1 MHQSKRVQL
10 SFVCVELFFRMVLP
24 ALLLIGSVLT
34 ASPFML
40 SAHVSAQGASKTQLP
55 HMMSSTSDR
64 VVSSH
69 TRVDP
74 PGSGIAQRPQGWKN
88 GPMKA
93 SHAHDTRPLTIKRA
107 NKVRPDVPAPQDLT
121 VSLSA
126 PGGPNFQVGQ
136 TLTLQ
141 AFVTNTSSTVTYD
154 ANSSIGVG
162 MSLPAGLTNM
172 VVSTSNWAT
181 NLSTITSPA
190 IFTSL
195 YTGPEVVPGGV
206 FPLITISG
214 VLTANAIPTF
224 TTTPHVFAGVHAGIT
239 ASALNVNVSSG
250 PVTATATSTVTPTV
264 TPPGNPVLGMAVNV
278 ANGPNYQVGQT
289 ITMTMTA
296 SNVDSTLTLG
306 ANNSVD
312 VGDVFPYG
320 MDNISALG
328 GGNWSINTSSNT
340 GPSLFTATYT
350 GAPIAPGGNFPPI
363 TVTGTLTSHA
373 VPGLQN
379 ITIAYSSDAPNANYG
394 LAFLNLPV
402 ASPATVTPTATS
414 LPASPTATSLPTS
427 PTPTSLP
434 TSPTPLLPSLPD
446 LSLTQTSM
454 GSNSFQI
461 GQNVTYALNAS
472 SLVTGGPVGSSNPI
486 KMTVVFPVGLTHVT
500 ASASN
505 WTLLTTS
512 TVSPTLI
519 VAIYRGQYPVATGT
533 HLPPILVQGTLLNTA
548 VPQLTSTALLQ
559 VAGDSHPD
567 NNLTTTTVQV
577 SSLPPTVV
585 AQPSP
590 TPTSVVTP
598 TVTISSAVAPLT
610 TSLPDLSLTQ
620 ASVGSSPFAAGQ
632 QLGYIL
638 SIKDIASSGSVTS
651 LIRFTEVIPIGLTN
665 VTSSGGTGWH
675 ITQSSTTSPL
685 LINATYAGSY
695 PVSSGTTLPPLIII
709 GKIASGSISSMTS
722 TAVVSVAGDLNPNNN
737 LATNTVFVTP
747 SMGAQTSG
755 DTLRQTSN
763 KQEKRGNT
771 L

>member
-1 MHQSKRVQL
+1 MYQSKRVQPKCIQL
-10 SFVCVELFFRMVLP
+10 SFTCVRLFFRMVLP
-24 ALLLIGSVLT
+24 VLLLMGSVLT
-34 ASPFML
+34 ASPFVL
-40 SAHVSAQGASKTQLP
+40 SAHVSAQGALNPQHIHATNFKP
-55 HMMSSTSDR
+55 HV
-64 VVSSH
+64 VVSSNK
-69 TRVDP
+69 RVVTQ
-74 PGSGIAQRPQGWKN
+74 SSAAFQKSQGWK
-88 GPMKA
+88 
-93 SHAHDTRPLTIKRA
+93 SRPPNVVHTHGTKPVVRKRSS
-107 NKVRPDVPAPQDLT
+107 KLRPHTPPPQDFT
-121 VSLSA
+121 ITSST

-136 TLTLQ
+136 TLTLELY
-141 AFVTNTSSTVTYD
+141 VTNINSTTSYD
-154 ANSSIGVG
+154 ANSGVAIG
-162 MSLPAGLTNM
+162 MRLPAGLTNM
-172 VVSTSNWAT
+172 VVSTNNWAT
-181 NLSTITSPA
+181 NFSTTTSPG
-190 IFTSL
+190 IFASL
-195 YTGPEVVPGGV
+195 YTGPAVAPGGV

-214 VLTANAIPTF
+214 VLTADAIPTF
-224 TTTPHVFAGVHAGIT
+224 TIGSIVFKGAYEDT
-239 ASALNVNVSSG
+239 STNTLSVNVSSG
-250 PVTATATSTVTPTV
+250 PVTATATSTVTSTVTPTV
-264 TPPGNPVLGMAVNV
+264 TPPGNPVLGIAANV
-278 ANGPNYQVGQT
+278 AGGPNYQVGQNIT
-289 ITMTMTA
+289 INLQV
-296 SNVDSTLTLG
+296 SNIDSTLTLG
-306 ANNSVD
+306 ANNSVY

-320 MDNISALG
+320 LDNISALG
-328 GGNWSINTSSNT
+328 GGDWSINTSSNT

-350 GAPIAPGGNFPPI
+350 GAPIAPGGNFPLI

-373 VPGLQN
+373 IPSLQN
-379 ITIAYSSDAPNANYG
+379 VTTVYDNDVPNANSNVAYIS
-394 LAFLNLPV
+394 LPV
-402 ASPATVTPTATS
+402 SSPTTATPT
-414 LPASPTATSLPTS
+414 PS
-427 PTPTSLP
+427 PTPTPLP
-434 TSPTPLLPSLPD
+434 PSLPD

-486 KMTVVFPVGLTHVT
+486 KVTVVFPVGLTHVT

-567 NNLTTTTVQV
+567 NNLTNTTVQV

-598 TVTISSAVAPLT
+598 TVTISSVVAPLT

-620 ASVGSSPFAAGQ
+620 SSVGSSPFTTGQ
-632 QLGYIL
+632 QLSYIL

-651 LIRFTEVIPIGLTN
+651 LIRLTEVIPIGLTN
-665 VTSSGGTGWH
+665 VAVSTGGGWH

-685 LINATYAGSY
+685 LISATYAGSY
-695 PVSSGTTLPPLIII
+695 PVSSGTTLPPLIIT

-737 LATNTVFVTP
+737 LANNTVSVTP
-747 SMGAQTSG
+747 SMTPQSSR
-755 DTLRQTSN
+755 DVLRLSSRYVQRMK
-763 KQEKRGNT
+763 KQG
-771 L
+771 